1 MVSVHLSV
9 SEVEEVDLKLAV
21 DDGVALTLDGIYVD
35 GHVPAYEGAY
45 EVTPQAFAATTLET
59 EGLRMERDVEVYEIP
74 YQLVANPEGGATA
87 TIAS

>member
-21 DDGVALTLDGIYVD
+21 DDGVTLTLDGIYVD

-45 EVTPQAFAATTLET
+45 EVTPAMIAIEDSAFV
-59 EGLRMERDVEVYEIP
+59 D
-74 YQLVANPEGGATA
+74 QGGAYFTG
-87 TIAS
+87 TIVLPITGAA

>member
-21 DDGVALTLDGIYVD
+21 DDGVTLMLDGIYVD

-45 EVTPQAFAATTLET
+45 EVTPEAWGEQVLET
-59 EGLRMERDVEVYEIP
+59 EGLRMTDDVTVHRIP
-74 YQLVANPEGGATA
+74 YQSVTNPEGGLTA
-87 TIAS
+87 TIA

>member
-45 EVTPQAFAATTLET
+45 EVTPQAFASTTLET
-59 EGLRMERDVEVYEIP
+59 EGLRMTDDVTVHRIP
-74 YQLVANPEGGATA
+74 YQSVTNPDGGLTA
-87 TIAS
+87 TIA